1 MAVELLGA
9 GAMQVARLLRLECSR
24 GGLAGGFLLGNGDMH
39 ANSMA
44 ISVTVRWGRQM
55 RNR

>member
-1 MAVELLGA
+1 MVLGA

-55 RNR
+55 SNKE